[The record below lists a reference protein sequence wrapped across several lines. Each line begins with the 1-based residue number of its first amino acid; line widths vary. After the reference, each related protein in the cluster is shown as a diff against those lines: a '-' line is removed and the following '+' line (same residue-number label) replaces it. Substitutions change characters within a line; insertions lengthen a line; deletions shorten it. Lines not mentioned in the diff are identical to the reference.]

1 MSAHVGLAQ
10 LRQSGPGVPMSAVHA
25 QRTVWRERQEGRQV
39 RVADRRCLWPGAAR
53 FIRSDRCRASPR
65 QQRVGAERT
74 MVMGMGGSA
83 DTSCCC
89 WPRWS
94 SRWPVTCRCCWA
106 AMRSTSRLGG
116 LGSFC
121 DSNTWIVWMGADS
134 GAGRAYVR
142 GRYIGAAAPRGMNPP
157 LSVGRLITRDRRKI
171 GAGGRLKRDTGKG
184 ETKAGN
190 GKGGNGTG
198 SGNRKRKWRISMQRQ
213 RIQDVSGEDGWAL
226 PGAGMFPEAAA
237 IASAGMSGAGL
248 ANGVT
253 ESLPS

>member
-1 MSAHVGLAQ
+1 
-10 LRQSGPGVPMSAVHA
+10 
-25 QRTVWRERQEGRQV
+25 
-39 RVADRRCLWPGAAR
+39 
-53 FIRSDRCRASPR
+53 
-65 QQRVGAERT
+65 
-74 MVMGMGGSA
+74 
-83 DTSCCC
+83 
-89 WPRWS
+89 
-94 SRWPVTCRCCWA
+94 
-106 AMRSTSRLGG
+106 
-116 LGSFC
+116 
-121 DSNTWIVWMGADS
+121 MGADS